1 MPTRTV
7 YLARHGSADAWGRLT
22 DEGREQSRLLGQ
34 RLARL
39 PIDVVWHSPL
49 PRAVD
54 SARIIAA
61 EMGRVLVD
69 EAAELVDHVPF
80 VPSSDDI
87 SASWLGFF
95 DGYDRA
101 EADAGRRTADGLA
114 ARFGAPTRRARRPTH
129 EVAVTH
135 AYPIAWMVR
144 DALGAPPARWMALA
158 GIANTGLT
166 VVEHADGEPPAV
178 VMVNDMSHL
187 PTELRWTGF
196 TGGRPL

>member
-1 MPTRTV
+1 MAARTV
-7 YLARHGSADAWGRLT
+7 YFVRHGAADAWGQLT
-22 DEGREQSRLLGQ
+22 DEGREQSRLIGQ

-61 EMGRVLVD
+61 EMSRVLVD
-69 EAAELVDHVPF
+69 EAAELVDNVPF
-80 VPSSDDI
+80 VPDHEDLSP
-87 SASWLGFF
+87 SWAGFF
-95 DGYDRA
+95 DGYDRS

-114 ARFGAPTRRARRPTH
+114 ARFGTPNTRAQRPTH

-144 DALGAPPARWMALA
+144 DALGAPPARWMSLA
-158 GIANTGLT
+158 GVANTGLT
-166 VVEHADGEPPAV
+166 VIEHTDGEPPGV

-187 PTELRWTGF
+187 PPELRWTGF
-196 TGGRPL
+196 PAGRQL